1 MNVVKEPSMSLN
13 ELKEQVVRL
22 SKSDR
27 LALVRTIIESLQE
40 DNQVSKNDHTKVIQQ
55 MRGLLKVDQNAP
67 TNKELVEML
76 TEPRSKVCVLQNNS
90 RIYSNKT
97 VSEAS
102 ELEEAKSVSRLIE
115 AGYLVIQKSKG

>member
-1 MNVVKEPSMSLN
+1 MSLN
-13 ELKEQVVRL
+13 ELKAQVVRL
-22 SKSDR
+22 SESDR
-27 LALVRTIIESLQE
+27 LALVSTIIESLQE
-40 DNQVSKNDHTKVIQQ
+40 DSQVPKSDRTKAIQQ
-55 MRGLLKVDQNAP
+55 MRGLSKADQSAP

-102 ELEEAKSVSRLIE
+102 ELEEAESVSRLIGVE
-115 AGYLVIQKSKG
+115 RRFVQPSAAYN